1 MPGNS
6 QAHKRRRNPERTGFV
21 WGDKMNKKTSELVA
35 KVPEVIF
42 LFWIVKIFA
51 RTLGETGGDAV
62 SRRDDQPC
70 PSLQERPPIGVIAPS
85 QRTLVNAIIYKA
97 PLKMRIPARTCM
109 EFLASFQ

>member
-1 MPGNS
+1 MDEK
-6 QAHKRRRNPERTGFV
+6 Q
-21 WGDKMNKKTSELVA
+21 SELIA
-35 KVPEVIF
+35 KVPQVTF

-51 RTLGETGGDAV
+51 RTLGEAV

>member
-1 MPGNS
+1 MKNS
-6 QAHKRRRNPERTGFV
+6 PAGLSLADAYDDFLRIKNGWR
-21 WGDKMNKKTSELVA
+21 KKSELIA
-35 KVPEVIF
+35 KVPQVTF